1 MMMETVLVI
10 PQTVYSALE
19 AHLLRDNSKLEEV
32 GFLFAHSE
40 PKSNKLLFQ
49 YMDWF
54 PVPPEGFEHRSSF
67 YCELTDDTRASMI
80 KRAHDL
86 KTSLIEFHSHTGSW
100 PAQFSL
106 SDFEGFDEFVPHV
119 WWRLKGRPYAAVVV
133 TRTGFDA
140 LAWVDNPESPQQ
152 LSGIR
157 AGDRLLHPTGLSLQ
171 KGGFYHDNKI
181 R

>member
-1 MMMETVLVI
+1 MEILLDI
-10 PQTVYSALE
+10 PQEVHASLQ
-19 AHLLRDNSKLEEV
+19 AHLLRDGSKLEEV
-32 GFLFAHSE
+32 AFLFAKSE
-40 PKSNKLLFQ
+40 REGDTLLFR
-49 YMDWF
+49 YVDWF
-54 PVPPEGFEHRSSF
+54 PVPPDGFEYHSSF
-67 YCELTDDTRASMI
+67 CCELADEIRASMI

-86 KTSLIEFHSHTGSW
+86 NASLVEFHSHTGPW

-140 LAWVDNPESPQQ
+140 LAWVENPESPR
-152 LSGIR
+152 LLNGIR
-157 AGDRLLHPTGLSLQ
+157 AGDKLLQPTGFSLQ
-171 KGGFYHDNKI
+171 KGGLYHDDKI